1 MTFSLNEV
9 EATSKKATRGA
20 GYSWGLAEE
29 AGKATRWLCAREL
42 DGCGALATLLTKT
55 DGIAITQLT
64 PDINQTVWLAR
75 GGFLCAVMTGCC
87 VSDLAERDDPTFR
100 FGRVV
105 EPLLLLPFVAA
116 VARVQQCNMRVSWP
130 GGSAVTDGEQINMTG
145 IIPDIVSD
153 MQIEA
158 GGVVTDVAEAQS
170 RVLPDPA
177 VWARLHAFAHRTY
190 APATEESRRKGAG

>member
-9 EATSKKATRGA
+9 EVTSKKAARGA

-29 AGKATRWLCAREL
+29 AGKAIRWLCAREL
-42 DGCGALATLLTKT
+42 DGCGALLLLLTKT
-55 DGIAITQLT
+55 DGMATMQVT
-64 PDINQTVWLAR
+64 PDTHQMIWQAK

-100 FGRVV
+100 FGPIIA
-105 EPLLLLPFVAA
+105 PLLMLPFVAT
-116 VARVQQCNMRVSWP
+116 VARVRQCNMHVTWP
-130 GGSAVTDGEQINMTG
+130 GGNAVTDGEQINLTG
-145 IIPDIVSD
+145 TIPDFVTD

-158 GGVVTDVAEAQS
+158 GGVIKAVAQVQS
-170 RVLPDPA
+170 RALPDSA

-190 APATEESRRKGAG
+190 APATEESRQKGAG